1 MESIMNRTR
10 RSIRSMVSSV
20 DDDDNDDDGSTPFYA
35 AAIIK
40 AAIPRISS
48 RSTRNT
54 KPRCLHLAP
63 SKVEFEK
70 KYPKYLFCS
79 NCENLYQKL
88 VVEQGRKVSPD
99 SRRYMC
105 EATHEN
111 FIHPTQLKPIHFLL
125 VNIVDDVDDDVTSLG
140 SELEYSDD
148 ADDNNNKQTNNNTKY
163 EEKIKSTY
171 TICKNQNKESER
183 NGTRKTDSV

>member
-40 AAIPRISS
+40 AAIPRISP

-70 KYPKYLFCS
+70 NIQNICS
-79 NCENLYQKL
+79 VLT
-88 VVEQGRKVSPD
+88 
-99 SRRYMC
+99 M
-105 EATHEN
+105 
-111 FIHPTQLKPIHFLL
+111 
-125 VNIVDDVDDDVTSLG
+125 
-140 SELEYSDD
+140 
-148 ADDNNNKQTNNNTKY
+148 
-163 EEKIKSTY
+163 KS
-171 TICKNQNKESER
+171 ISKAC
-183 NGTRKTDSV
+183 G